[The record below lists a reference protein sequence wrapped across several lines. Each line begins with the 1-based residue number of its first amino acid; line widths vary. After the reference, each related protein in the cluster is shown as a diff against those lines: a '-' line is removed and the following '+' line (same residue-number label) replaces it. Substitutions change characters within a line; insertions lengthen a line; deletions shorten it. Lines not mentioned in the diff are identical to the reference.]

1 MGKFSG
7 ILLCTDFDGTLAVSA
22 RVVEKNKAAIEYFKE
37 NGGLFTVI
45 TGRGVPFVEERLDEI
60 GCNTYVGCVNG
71 SVIYHL
77 SSGTVI
83 SENFMTG
90 DIVERLKK
98 VKIRISNFKD
108 IMVFRQTETICIR
121 STDQDFDA
129 LLEEAFCAPVY
140 KFLIHSIEP
149 FTEDEIVEIKHIIG
163 DGYELSRSWALGIE
177 GQNAGMN
184 KGQAARRIA
193 ELVGARLLVCVG
205 DYENDISMI
214 KQADIGYAVG
224 NAMPLL
230 KEIADRI
237 TVEAGDGAIAAV
249 ISDLEEQ
256 VCM

>member
-1 MGKFSG
+1 M
-7 ILLCTDFDGTLAVSA
+7 
-22 RVVEKNKAAIEYFKE
+22 
-37 NGGLFTVI
+37 
-45 TGRGVPFVEERLDEI
+45 
-60 GCNTYVGCVNG
+60 
-71 SVIYHL
+71 
-77 SSGTVI
+77 
-83 SENFMTG
+83 
-90 DIVERLKK
+90 
-98 VKIRISNFKD
+98 
-108 IMVFRQTETICIR
+108 
-121 STDQDFDA
+121 
-129 LLEEAFCAPVY
+129 
-140 KFLIHSIEP
+140 
-149 FTEDEIVEIKHIIG
+149 
-163 DGYELSRSWALGIE
+163 GIE